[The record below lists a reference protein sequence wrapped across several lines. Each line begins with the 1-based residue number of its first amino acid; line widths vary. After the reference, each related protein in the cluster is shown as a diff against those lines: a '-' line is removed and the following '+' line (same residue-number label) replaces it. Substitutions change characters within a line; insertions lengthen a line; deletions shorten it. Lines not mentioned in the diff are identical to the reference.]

1 MVVAVAVTVAK
12 LEKRPGEIEAPIVI
26 SEPKTVS
33 QQPPIALFPHVPAIP
48 PTVGQYNIPPSGM
61 PLGTPLGTPLHK
73 QTSSEHAETTRPRQ
87 FLIGESSSA

>member
-12 LEKRPGEIEAPIVI
+12 LEKRPMEIETPIVI

-33 QQPPIALFPHVPAIP
+33 PQPPIALFPHVPAIP

-61 PLGTPLGTPLHK
+61 PLGTPLHK

>member
-48 PTVGQYNIPPSGM
+48 PTMGQYNIPPSGM
-61 PLGTPLGTPLHK
+61 PLGTPLHK
-73 QTSSEHAETTRPRQ
+73 QTSSKHAETTRPRQ

>member
-48 PTVGQYNIPPSGM
+48 PTMGQYNIPPSGM
-61 PLGTPLGTPLHK
+61 PLGTPLHK
-73 QTSSEHAETTRPRQ
+73 TSSEHAETTRPRQ